1 MLRPPLGPV
10 THPGR
15 WEGRGYNG
23 AVPHERIALKR
34 LEPLYRTITSV
45 LQFPSWAWFT
55 WRFEGMEHVPREG
68 PVLVAANHISYYDP
82 IAHGYF
88 LIVKA
93 KRYPRFLAKIELFDN
108 KVLGP
113 MLRQMRHIPV
123 RRGSGD
129 HGPIE
134 FGLKSLSQGEMILVY
149 PESTV
154 TTNPDFSPMK
164 GKTGIA
170 RLAILSGVP
179 VIPLAVWGSAPVW
192 QKGDRNLKYGRP
204 IWVKAGPPL
213 DFSRF
218 EGRADDPKA
227 VREVTDEVMAQL
239 SVLVEDLRARYPKKW
254 S

>member
-1 MLRPPLGPV
+1 M
-10 THPGR
+10 
-15 WEGRGYNG
+15 RG
-23 AVPHERIALKR
+23 ITLKR
-34 LEPLYRTITSV
+34 LEPWYRGVVAV
-45 LQFPSWAWFT
+45 LEFPSWAWFK

-88 LIVKA
+88 LITRA

-108 KVLGP
+108 KLIGP
-113 MLRQMRHIPV
+113 LLRRMKHIPV

-134 FGLKSLSQGEMILVY
+134 FGLKSLHQGEMILVY

-170 RLAILSGVP
+170 RLAIISGVP

-192 QKGDRNLKYGRP
+192 QKGDRNFKYGRP

-218 EGRADDPKA
+218 EGHADNPE
-227 VREVTDEVMAQL
+227 VIREVTDEVMAQL
-239 SVLVEDLRARYPKKW
+239 SVLVEDMRARYPKKW